1 MPRDPSRMFARYTAG
16 NTPCAKTARSAGC
29 VGGFPS
35 ALSWT
40 TFRPS
45 YHEERVI
52 RGHTP
57 RQPRPNLIGR
67 ASRFLGYMLLSVIPF
82 LAAGFIV
89 QYYGHRP
96 ATPAPLIAQAKLIP
110 IKPPSATA
118 LENIFSS
125 QDYSWPPQA
134 AVPPYAIQSLPYGF
148 NTLDPEEKKT
158 VFFRALLPMV
168 LAENLHIWNQRVFLL
183 QQFGNGRI
191 DPLSDAGQE
200 LASIADQYKVS
211 GDLNDPKVRET
222 LLNRVDVVPVALVL
236 AQAAQESGWGTS
248 RFALEAN
255 NLFGIWTWDSEQ
267 GSVPVNRPGDAN
279 HLVRVYPDLQSSV
292 RAYLHNIN
300 IGFAYV
306 DFRNMRAHMRA
317 TGKPLDAFQLAGA
330 LNRYSITGSAYIEN
344 IRAMIRGNELGK
356 LSGIT
361 LDNSGG

>member
-1 MPRDPSRMFARYTAG
+1 MPNFRGAAPAG
-16 NTPCAKTARSAGC
+16 NTPCAKTVRSAGS

-57 RQPRPNLIGR
+57 RQPRPKLIGR

-82 LAAGFIV
+82 LAAGFIIW
-89 QYYGHRP
+89 YYGHRP
-96 ATPAPLIAQAKLIP
+96 ASPAPLIAQAKLIP

-222 LLNRVDVVPVALVL
+222 LLSRVDIVPVALVL

-267 GSVPVNRPGDAN
+267 GSVPVDRPGDAN

-356 LSGIT
+356 LSGVT